1 MPGSSVG
8 SAVGSTFSSA
18 FRRDLA
24 AASDAERARALVRL
38 VREKAAEVLDR
49 PGADSIPPERSLEE
63 QGFDSLSALE
73 FAEALSSVL
82 GLRLAATL
90 VFDYPT
96 PVALAEHLR
105 AELAAL
111 EAESASKAAAQAAP
125 EQAAGPAQEAGRA
138 GEPAPED
145 PIAIVA
151 MACRFPGGV
160 RTPDEFWEML
170 TEGRDAIGPF
180 PKDRG
185 WDEGDLFATSPGHPP
200 KSTVRE
206 GGFLYDAAEFDAEFF
221 RLSPR
226 EAITMDP
233 QQRLLLETSWE
244 ALERAGI
251 DPAALRG
258 SRTGVFAGV
267 VQSDYALC
275 VDEVPEDLWG
285 HLMTGNATSVIAGR
299 VAYSLG
305 LEGPVFS
312 VDTACSSSLVALHLA
327 CRSLQQGECSMAL
340 VGGVTVMATPVVF
353 TEFSRQQGLA
363 PDARCKS
370 FAAAADG
377 TAWSEGVGVVVCERL
392 SDARRAGH
400 TVLAVVRG
408 SAINH
413 DGASNGLTA
422 PNGPSQQRL
431 IAQTLAD
438 AGLRPADVDAV
449 EAHGTGTKLGDPIE
463 AQALLAAYGQE
474 RERPL
479 WLGSV
484 KSNIGHAQA
493 AAGIAGL
500 IKTVLAMRHGVLPR
514 TLHVDAP
521 SPMIDWST
529 GAVELLTEERAW
541 PDSGRPRRAA
551 VSSFGISG
559 TNAHVIVE
567 EGAPAATLPAASPDP
582 AAAEAEPVELR
593 SGAFPVPWLLSGRTR
608 ADMRAQ
614 ARQLH
619 EYVTARP
626 DLGAVEVGAALATTR
641 SALEYRAAVV
651 GGTRTEL
658 LSALGTLSD
667 SDAPSADA
675 GIAEGPSGDGPV
687 VFAFSG
693 QGSQRIRMGHELHL
707 ASRDF
712 AEAWDEVCDELD
724 AHLDRP
730 LRDVVHAEPG
740 SADAAL
746 LDETLYTQTGLFALQ
761 VALYRLLWARGVRP
775 DYLIGHSI
783 GELTAAH
790 VSGVLSLRDAAALV
804 AARGRLMQENTS
816 AGAMFVV
823 RATEDEVRAAGG
835 IGRDV
840 SIAAVN
846 GPASVVLSGEA
857 DAVAEAAA
865 AWRAKGRLIKRLKVN
880 RAFHSP
886 LMDPMLAEFER
897 VAERLSYTAPTVPIV
912 SNVTGRLA
920 SAGELAMPSHW
931 VRHVRQ
937 TVRFAEGV
945 AWLRGQGAAAYV
957 ELGPGRTAT
966 AMIQDC
972 LDGDPALVT
981 PTLRAD
987 RPEPVAL
994 TGALARL
1001 HTQGTRVDWA
1011 EVFRGARGA
1020 ELPPHAFTRTPYW
1033 LPKVRAGAGDVTGAG
1048 QRSADHPLLGALV
1061 ELPDDE
1067 GLVLTGRISLD
1078 THPWL
1083 ADHAVLGSVVVPGTA
1098 LVELAVQAA
1107 DRTGCEQ
1114 VRELLVQTPLVM
1126 PAEDFVQLRV
1136 VVRAPDAD
1144 GLRPIAVYGRTEGAG
1159 ADEAWT
1165 CHATGR
1171 LGADESDEMP
1181 GRLAVWP
1188 PPGGVALPLDGFYAG
1203 LAERG
1208 YRYGPGFR
1216 GLVAAWERGD
1226 EVFAEVELPEELREQ
1241 SGAFALHPALL
1252 DAALHAVAV
1261 GRDPADDRVAL
1272 PFAWTGVQ
1280 VHATGAASLRVRLTR
1295 LDGERVSLAVTD
1307 SRGKPVASVGEL
1319 AFLPVAAEQ
1328 LRASGGGAY
1337 ESLFRVQ
1344 WSPVGRGAPK
1354 AGRFAVVEEVPTP
1367 LTEVWAGLGV
1377 PVAAGLEALA
1387 EPVPDTVIVPLATD
1401 PIRAKDGDAAAQAHE
1416 MAYRALDLI
1425 KAWLA
1430 EPRFAAARL
1439 VLLTSRAVA
1448 ASPGEHVADL
1458 AGATAW
1464 GLVRSAQ
1471 SENPGRFVLVDTDA
1485 TDRSAGVLGGA
1496 LGSGEPQM
1504 AIRAG
1509 DILVPRLARVE
1520 RAQAADD
1527 AEGGRFGDG
1536 TVLVTGGT
1544 GALGLLLARH
1554 LVAAHG
1560 VRHLV
1565 LASRRGPDAEGVA
1578 ELTAELEAA
1587 GASVRTVAAD
1597 TAVREDCERLLAG
1610 IPEAQPLTAVLH
1622 LAGTLDDGLAEAL
1635 TPERL
1640 DAVLRPKVDAAWHLH
1655 ELTKSRGDLA
1665 AFVIYSSAA
1674 GILGSPGQANYA
1686 AANAFTDALA
1696 QSRRAD
1702 GLPALSLAWGPWEGT
1717 GGMADRTGRALA
1729 RRAARSGMALLS
1741 ADEGLALL
1749 DAALGL
1755 ADDVQVPVRLDL
1767 GALANQAETEGE
1779 EAVPVL
1785 LRGLVRTPAAAR
1797 RGGGEGA
1804 ADLAKSLAEAAPEE
1818 AERLLVDLVRS
1829 HVAAVLGHASPDAV
1843 DVSRSLIDLGFDS
1856 LSSVELRN
1864 RLTAITGLRL
1874 PATVVF
1880 DYPTIDA
1887 MASYLRSELAPS
1899 SATTAIAVLEEL
1911 DRLEATLGKLSLDTI
1926 ARTRLT
1932 ASLERI
1938 LTRVGPTV
1946 GADKIDAAALDDDF
1960 YPAVG

>member
-1 MPGSSVG
+1 M
-8 SAVGSTFSSA
+8 
-18 FRRDLA
+18 
-24 AASDAERARALVRL
+24 
-38 VREKAAEVLDR
+38 REKAAEVLDR
-49 PGADSIPPERSLEE
+49 PGAESIPPERSLEE

-73 FAEALSSVL
+73 FAESLGAAL

-96 PVALAEHLR
+96 PVALAEYLR
-105 AELAAL
+105 AELASL
-111 EAESASKAAAQAAP
+111 EAEAEARAEADAEAASASASASGSRTPAEAVP
-125 EQAAGPAQEAGRA
+125 GPAAGPAQEADRA
-138 GEPAPED
+138 GEPTDD

-160 RTPDEFWEML
+160 RTPDEFWRML
-170 TEGRDAIGPF
+170 AEGRDAIGPF
-180 PKDRG
+180 PGDRG
-185 WDEGDLFATSPGHPP
+185 WDEDDLFAAAPGRPP
-200 KSTVRE
+200 KSAVRE

-226 EAITMDP
+226 EAVTMDP
-233 QQRLLLETSWE
+233 QQRLLLEASWE

-267 VQSDYALC
+267 VQSDYALSAE
-275 VDEVPEDLWG
+275 EVPEDLWG
-285 HLMTGNATSVIAGR
+285 HLMTGNATSVISGR

-327 CRSLQQGECSMAL
+327 CRSLRQGECSMAL

-392 SDARRAGH
+392 SEARRAGH

-408 SAINH
+408 SAVNH

-431 IAQTLAD
+431 IAQALAD
-438 AGLRPADVDAV
+438 AGLGPADVDAV
-449 EAHGTGTKLGDPIE
+449 EAHGTGTRLGDPIE
-463 AQALLAAYGQE
+463 AQALLAAYGQD
-474 RERPL
+474 REQPL

-521 SPMIDWST
+521 SPMIDWT
-529 GAVELLTEERAW
+529 AGAVELLTEEREW
-541 PDSGRPRRAA
+541 PRAGRPRRAA

-567 EGAPAATLPAASPDP
+567 EGAAEDSPAGGRSEDAPA
-582 AAAEAEPVELR
+582 ELR

-608 ADMRAQ
+608 TDMRAQ

-619 EYVTARP
+619 EHAASRP
-626 DLGAVEVGAALATTR
+626 DVCAVEIGSALATTR
-641 SALEYRAAVV
+641 STLEYRAAVV
-651 GGTRTEL
+651 GGTRAEL
-658 LSALGTLSD
+658 LSALGTLAD
-667 SDAPSADA
+667 SDAPSADPA
-675 GIAEGPSGDGPV
+675 VAEGPGGDGPV

-693 QGSQRIRMGHELHL
+693 QGSQRIRMGRELHD

-712 AEAWDEVCDELD
+712 AAAWDDVCEALDE
-724 AHLDRP
+724 HLDRP
-730 LRDVVHAEPG
+730 LRDIVYADPG
-740 SADAAL
+740 SSDAAL
-746 LDETLYTQTGLFALQ
+746 LDETVYTQTGLFALQ
-761 VALYRLLWARGVRP
+761 VALYRLLAARGVRP
-775 DYLIGHSI
+775 DYLVGHSI

-790 VSGVLSLRDAAALV
+790 VAGVLTLPDAAALV
-804 AARGRLMQENTS
+804 AARGRLMQELTTD
-816 AGAMFVV
+816 GAMFVV
-823 RATEDEVRAAGG
+823 RATEDEVRVAGG
-835 IGRDV
+835 LGPNV

-846 GPASVVLSGEA
+846 GPASLVLSGEVE
-857 DAVAEAAA
+857 AVAALAAE
-865 AWRAKGRLIKRLKVN
+865 WRGRGRLIKRLKVN

-886 LMDPMLAEFER
+886 LMDPMLGEFER

-912 SNVTGRLA
+912 SNVTGRRA

-945 AWLRGQGAAAYV
+945 AWLRGQGAGAYV

-972 LDGDPALVT
+972 LAGEPALAT
-981 PTLRAD
+981 PLLRAD
-987 RPEPVAL
+987 RPEPAAFTEAL
-994 TGALARL
+994 TRL
-1001 HTQGTRVDWA
+1001 HTRGGRVDWA
-1011 EVFRGARGA
+1011 AVFRGARSA
-1020 ELPPHAFTRTPYW
+1020 ELPPHAFARTPYW
-1033 LPKVRAGAGDVTGAG
+1033 LRKVRAGAGDVAGAG

-1061 ELPDDE
+1061 ELPDDD
-1067 GLVLTGRISLD
+1067 GLVLTGRLSLD

-1107 DRTGCEQ
+1107 DRVGCEQ
-1114 VRELLVQTPLVM
+1114 VRELLVQAPLVM

-1136 VVRAPDAD
+1136 VVRSADAD
-1144 GLRPIAVYGRTEGAG
+1144 GLRPIAVHGRVEGAG

-1171 LGADESDEMP
+1171 LGSDDSDEMP

-1188 PPGGVALPLDGFYAG
+1188 PPGGVPVALDGFYPA

-1216 GLVAAWERGD
+1216 GLAAAWERGD
-1226 EVFAEVELPEELREQ
+1226 EVFAEVGLPEELREQ
-1241 SGAFALHPALL
+1241 AGSFAVHPALL
-1252 DAALHAVAV
+1252 DAALHAVGI
-1261 GRDPADDRVAL
+1261 GREPDDDRVSL

-1280 VHATGAASLRVRLTR
+1280 VHAAGAASLRVRLTR
-1295 LDGERVSLAVTD
+1295 LDGERVALTVAD
-1307 SRGKPVASVGEL
+1307 DKGRPVATVGEL
-1319 AFLPVAAEQ
+1319 AFLPVAVEQ
-1328 LRASGGGAY
+1328 LRASGSGAQD
-1337 ESLFRVQ
+1337 SLFRVQ
-1344 WSPVGRGAPK
+1344 WTPQGRGTPK
-1354 AGRFAVVEEVPTP
+1354 GGRFAVVEDSPTA

-1377 PVAAGLEALA
+1377 PVAAGLDALP
-1387 EPVPDTVIVPLATD
+1387 EPVPHTVIVPVATD
-1401 PIRAKDGDAAAQAHE
+1401 PVLAKTGDAAAQAHE
-1416 MAYRALDLI
+1416 ISLRALELVRS
-1425 KAWLA
+1425 WLA
-1430 EPRFAAARL
+1430 DARFADARL
-1439 VLLTSRAVA
+1439 VLLTSGAVSA
-1448 ASPGEHVADL
+1448 APGEPVTDA
-1458 AGATAW
+1458 AAATVW

-1471 SENPGRFVLVDTDA
+1471 SENPGRFVLVDTDG
-1485 TDRSAGVLGGA
+1485 TERSAGALGGVLA
-1496 LGSGEPQM
+1496 TGEPQ
-1504 AIRAG
+1504 AALRAG
-1509 DILVPRLARVE
+1509 EALVPRLARVE
-1520 RAQAADD
+1520 RTAAEP
-1527 AEGGRFGDG
+1527 ASAAFGDG

-1544 GALGLLLARH
+1544 GALGRLLARH
-1554 LVAAHG
+1554 LVVAHG
-1560 VRHLV
+1560 VRDLL
-1565 LASRRGPDAEGVA
+1565 LASRRGPDAEGAA
-1578 ELTAELEAA
+1578 EFAAEMAAA
-1587 GASVRTVAAD
+1587 GATVRTVAAD
-1597 TAVREDCERLLAG
+1597 TAVRVECERLIAG
-1610 IPEAQPLTAVLH
+1610 IPEERPLTAVLH
-1622 LAGTLDDGLAEAL
+1622 LAGTLDDGLVQSL
-1635 TPERL
+1635 TPDRL
-1640 DAVLRPKVDAAWHLH
+1640 DAVLRPKVDALWHLH
-1655 ELTKSRGDLA
+1655 ELTQDRRDLV
-1665 AFVIYSSAA
+1665 AFVVFSSAA

-1696 QSRRAD
+1696 QVRRAA
-1702 GLPALSLAWGPWEGT
+1702 GLPALSLAWGAWEQT
-1717 GGMADRTGRALA
+1717 GGMADRTGDTLA

-1741 ADEGLALL
+1741 ADEGLAAF
-1749 DAALGL
+1749 DAALGVR
-1755 ADDVQVPVRLDL
+1755 DDVQVPVRLDL
-1767 GALANQAETEGE
+1767 AALAGQAETGGE
-1779 EAVPVL
+1779 EAVPLL
-1785 LRGLVRTPAAAR
+1785 LRGLVRVPAGR

-1804 ADLAKSLAEAAPEE
+1804 ADLAESLADAGPEE

-1843 DVSRSLIDLGFDS
+1843 DTGRSLVDLGFDS
-1856 LSSVELRN
+1856 LSGVELRN
-1864 RLTAITGLRL
+1864 RLSAVTGLRL

-1887 MASYLRSELAPS
+1887 MASFLGSELAPG
-1899 SATTAIAVLEEL
+1899 AAGTAVAVLEEL
-1911 DRLEATLGKLSLDTI
+1911 DRLEAALGKLSLDTI

-1938 LTRVGPTV
+1938 LTRVGPTST
-1946 GADKIDAAALDDDF
+1946 ADKIDAAALDDDF
-1960 YPAVG
+1960 FPAAG

>member
-1 MPGSSVG
+1 M
-8 SAVGSTFSSA
+8 
-18 FRRDLA
+18 
-24 AASDAERARALVRL
+24 
-38 VREKAAEVLDR
+38 REKAAEVLDR

-73 FAEALSSVL
+73 FAESLSSVL

-111 EAESASKAAAQAAP
+111 DAESAPDAGAAVSDP
-125 EQAAGPAQEAGRA
+125 AAGPAQGAGRT
-138 GEPAPED
+138 GEPTD
-145 PIAIVA
+145 DDRIAIVA

-160 RTPDEFWEML
+160 RSPDDFWRL
-170 TEGRDAIGPF
+170 LAEGRDAIGPF

-185 WDEGDLFATSPGHPP
+185 WDEDDLFAAAPGRIP
-200 KSTVRE
+200 KSAVRE

-244 ALERAGI
+244 ALERAGV
-251 DPAALRG
+251 DPTALRG

-267 VQSDYALC
+267 VQSDYALSP
-275 VDEVPEDLWG
+275 DEVSEDLWG
-285 HLMTGNATSVIAGR
+285 HLMTGNATSVISGR

-327 CRSLQQGECSMAL
+327 CRSLREGECSMAL

-392 SDARRAGH
+392 SDARRAGR

-431 IAQTLAD
+431 IGQALAD
-438 AGLRPADVDAV
+438 AGLGPADVDAV
-449 EAHGTGTKLGDPIE
+449 EAHGTGTRLGDPIE
-463 AQALLAAYGQE
+463 AQALLAAYGQD

-479 WLGSV
+479 LLGSV

-514 TLHVDAP
+514 TLHVDEP
-521 SPMIDWST
+521 SPMIDWSA

-541 PDSGRPRRAA
+541 PRSGRPRRAA

-567 EGAPAATLPAASPDP
+567 EGAPVADASTAPPDSAAF
-582 AAAEAEPVELR
+582 AAAGPAELR

-608 ADMRAQ
+608 SDMRTQ

-619 EYVTARP
+619 EYVSARP
-626 DLGAVEVGAALATTR
+626 DLGTIEVGAALATTR
-641 SALEYRAAVV
+641 SALEYRGAVV
-651 GGTRTEL
+651 GGTRDEL
-658 LSALGTLSD
+658 LSALGILAD
-667 SDAPSADA
+667 SDVPSADA

-693 QGSQRIRMGHELHL
+693 QGSQRIGMGRELCL

-712 AEAWDEVCDELD
+712 AEAWDEVCEALD
-724 AHLDRP
+724 GHLDRP

-761 VALYRLLWARGVRP
+761 VGLYRLLLARGVRP

-790 VSGVLSLRDAAALV
+790 VSGVLSLPDAAALV
-804 AARGRLMQENTS
+804 AARGRLMQEQT
-816 AGAMFVV
+816 AGGAMFVV
-823 RATEDEVRAAGG
+823 RATEDEVRAEGG
-835 IGRDV
+835 IGPDI

-846 GPASVVLSGEA
+846 GPASVVLSGET
-857 DAVAEAAA
+857 DAVAELAA

-1001 HTQGTRVDWA
+1001 HNQGTRVDWA
-1011 EVFRGARGA
+1011 GVFDGARPA
-1020 ELPPHAFTRTPYW
+1020 ELPPHTFARKPYW
-1033 LPKVRAGAGDVTGAG
+1033 LTKVRPGAGDVTGAG

-1107 DRTGCEQ
+1107 DRSGCEQ

-1126 PAEDFVQLRV
+1126 PAEHFVQLRV

-1144 GLRPIAVYGRTEGAG
+1144 GLRPVAVYGRVEGAG

-1165 CHATGR
+1165 CHASGR
-1171 LGADESDEMP
+1171 LGPDDSDEMP

-1188 PPGGVALPLDGFYAG
+1188 PPGGVAMALEGFYAG

-1241 SGAFALHPALL
+1241 AGAFAVHPALL
-1252 DAALHAVAV
+1252 DAALHAVGV
-1261 GRDPADDRVAL
+1261 GRDADDDRVAL

-1295 LDGERVSLAVTD
+1295 LDGERMALTVAD
-1307 SRGKPVASVGEL
+1307 SRGRPVASVGEL
-1319 AFLPVAAEQ
+1319 AFLPVAADQ

-1344 WSPVGRGAPK
+1344 WGPVGRGTPR
-1354 AGRFAVVEEVPTP
+1354 AGRFAVVEDAPTP

-1377 PVAAGLEALA
+1377 PVAAGLAALP
-1387 EPVPDTVIVPLATD
+1387 EPAPDTVIVPLAAD
-1401 PIRAKDGDAAAQAHE
+1401 PVLVKGGDAAAQAHE
-1416 MAYRALDLI
+1416 IAGRTLELVTT
-1425 KAWLA
+1425 WLA
-1430 EPRFAAARL
+1430 DPRFAESRL
-1439 VLLTSRAVA
+1439 VLLTSGAVSA
-1448 ASPGEHVADL
+1448 VPGEPVTDA
-1458 AGATAW
+1458 AAAAAW

-1485 TDRSAGVLGGA
+1485 SERSAGAIGGA
-1496 LGSGEPQM
+1496 LGTGEPQL
-1504 AIRAG
+1504 ALRAG
-1509 DILVPRLARVE
+1509 DALVPRLGRVE
-1520 RAQAADD
+1520 RAS
-1527 AEGGRFGDG
+1527 AEPAEAPFGNG
-1536 TVLVTGGT
+1536 TVLITGGT

-1554 LVAAHG
+1554 LATAHG
-1560 VRHLV
+1560 VRNLV

-1578 ELTAELEAA
+1578 AFTAELAAA
-1587 GASVRTVAAD
+1587 GASVRTVAVD
-1597 TAVREDCERLLAG
+1597 TADREECERLLAG
-1610 IPEAQPLTAVLH
+1610 IPGTQPLTAVLH
-1622 LAGTLDDGLAEAL
+1622 LAGTLDDGLVQSL
-1635 TPERL
+1635 TRERL
-1640 DAVLRPKVDAAWHLH
+1640 DAVLRPKVDALWHLH
-1655 ELTKSRGDLA
+1655 ELTQDRADLA
-1665 AFVIYSSAA
+1665 AFVVFSSAA

-1686 AANAFTDALA
+1686 AANAFSDAVA
-1696 QSRRAD
+1696 QLRRAA
-1702 GLPALSLAWGPWEGT
+1702 GLPALSLAWGAWEQS
-1717 GGMADRTGRALA
+1717 GGMADRTGDTLA

-1741 ADEGLALL
+1741 AEEGLALF
-1749 DAALGL
+1749 DAALGVR
-1755 ADDVQVPVRLDL
+1755 DDVQVPVRLDL
-1767 GALANQAETEGE
+1767 AALAGQAETAGE
-1779 EAVPVL
+1779 EAVPLL
-1785 LRGLVRTPAAAR
+1785 LRGLVRAPAGR
-1797 RGGGEGA
+1797 RAGGEGT
-1804 ADLAKSLAEAAPEE
+1804 ADLTKALAEAAPED

-1829 HVAAVLGHASPDAV
+1829 HVASVLGHASPDAV
-1843 DVSRSLIDLGFDS
+1843 DVSRNLVDLGFDS
-1856 LSSVELRN
+1856 LSGVELRN
-1864 RLTAITGLRL
+1864 RLSAVTGLRL

-1880 DYPTIDA
+1880 DYPTVDA
-1887 MASYLRSELAPS
+1887 MASYLRSELAPG
-1899 SATTAIAVLEEL
+1899 TTGTAVAVLEEL
-1911 DRLEATLGKLSLDTI
+1911 DRLEAALGKLSLDTI
-1926 ARTRLT
+1926 ARIRLT

-1946 GADKIDAAALDDDF
+1946 AADKIDAAALDDDF
-1960 YPAVG
+1960 FPAAG